1 MEHAFKIIVVVFAL
15 GISPMSGCKKAT
27 TSNNEKINFENTL
40 EKPTDNLKKIHKETN
55 KTSSVLLLP
64 ESAFSTLTAAN
75 WMTRSSMPKVLDK
88 PMPASEVSYVL
99 RKIGFEPSPSEVSQW
114 IGQNRSTLITNLIA
128 ELDVNPVIDF
138 PEWTKLEPRYWG
150 QNDWP
155 ETKRSAFRSA
165 RRQEIAKLR
174 QWWIKQMLASN
185 SPLAERMVLFWENT
199 FVAGFSGLDEKSH
212 AQWMHH
218 KTIRTHALG
227 NYRELL
233 HSMIKDPAILIYL
246 DNNKNKRVSPNEN
259 LAREFFE
266 LFTLG
271 EGNYSENDIKEA
283 ARTLAGWHVSEFGKI
298 SFLEKAW
305 ARDFTKKKIFGVQK
319 NFDGEKLVEL
329 ILRHPKASEFVVKKL
344 WSEFISLEPI
354 PKDTLLHW
362 SDAFRKSN
370 YEISELLTVILNS
383 SYFWDDKYRGTS
395 VKSPSELL
403 VGMLRM
409 SQNSNVPVSVLDARL
424 ADMGQTLFDPP
435 DVSGWGYGDYWIDAA
450 KLIEREQFQKL
461 LFRTLSNQFMAE
473 NSMKNIVNS
482 RMFDEKAPNKIRLK
496 LAGEAYQGAPPYRV
510 FIKHSDGEWVSKIN
524 YLNSARDTE
533 RLGQY
538 KDESQW
544 VWETI
549 SLEVPNEVSDVE
561 EITIRFTADAA
572 GNGGDRNLF
581 IGAVEWQEI
590 ILPGSLGI
598 QSPGCRSDSEG
609 AKKHPDRLYCAGE
622 LTLHWKKIVNKFVQK
637 QGKTRQKSEFGT
649 NELVLLW
656 LSSPSKGGWQSIDLM
671 FDGLSFKDRDWDYF
685 GFKVVLDTKNGN
697 HFHLS
702 FDEDR
707 CKPSCFVRWPSGVW
721 KDKLGL
727 RHSVVSFNKFED
739 WALRQYSGLKKVDK
753 ELVKSIISTIPKIRK
768 LVANTL
774 THREP
779 DSKKIWLERMNEF
792 ERFAKMKR
800 WKPNITD
807 KLFERNFTNLDQTK
821 ITTDLQSM
829 MSNTTLEDQKYNI
842 ASGKALSVDEWHE
855 KLETYLTLASEPLES
870 WMLTHYEGPR
880 LTDLREVIMSPYV
893 NIK

>member
-1 MEHAFKIIVVVFAL
+1 MKYVFKMIIVFLAL
-15 GISPMSGCKKAT
+15 GMSSMSGCKKAA
-27 TSNNEKINFENTL
+27 SFENENITIEHTL
-40 EKPTDNLKKIHKETN
+40 KKPGNNLKKKHKETS
-55 KTSSVLLLP
+55 KSSSALLLP
-64 ESAFSTLTAAN
+64 EKAFSTLTAAK
-75 WMTRSSMPKVLDK
+75 WMARSSMPQVLDK
-88 PMPASEVSYVL
+88 PMSAAEVSYVL

-128 ELDVNPVIDF
+128 KLDAKPVIDF
-138 PEWTKLEPRYWG
+138 PEWTKFEPRYWG
-150 QNDWP
+150 QQDWP
-155 ETKRSAFRSA
+155 ENKRSAFRSS
-165 RRQEIAKLR
+165 RRQEIAELR
-174 QWWIKQMLASN
+174 QWWIKQMLATN
-185 SPLAERMVLFWENT
+185 SPFAERLVLFWENT

-218 KTIRTHALG
+218 KTIRRYALG

-246 DNNKNKRVSPNEN
+246 DNNRNERVSPNEN
-259 LAREFFE
+259 LARELFE

-283 ARTLAGWHVSEFGKI
+283 ARALAGWHVSEFGKI
-298 SFLEKAW
+298 SFLENAW

-319 NFDGEKLVEL
+319 KIDGEELVEL
-329 ILRHPKASEFVVKKL
+329 ILLHPKSSEFVVKNF

-362 SDAFRKSN
+362 SDAFRKTN

-383 SYFWDDKYRGTS
+383 SYFWDEKYRGTS

-403 VGMLRM
+403 VGMVRM
-409 SQNSNVPVSVLDARL
+409 SQNSDIPLSVLDARL

-435 DVSGWGYGDYWIDAA
+435 DVSGWGYGEYWIDAA

-461 LFRTLSNQFMAE
+461 FFQTLSSEFMTE
-473 NSMKNIVNS
+473 NSMKNTVNS
-482 RMFDEKAPNKIRLK
+482 RMLDEKAPKKIRLK

-510 FIKHSDGEWVSKIN
+510 SIKHSGGQWFSKIN

-533 RLGQY
+533 RLGRY

-549 SLEVPNEVSDVE
+549 SLEVPDEVNDVE
-561 EITIRFTADAA
+561 EITVRFTTDAA

-581 IGAVEWQEI
+581 IGSVEWQEI
-590 ILPGSLGI
+590 TLPGSLGI
-598 QSPGCRSDSEG
+598 QSPGCRSDSGG
-609 AKKHPDRLYCAGE
+609 AQRHPDKLYCVGE
-622 LTLHWKKIVNKFVQK
+622 LTLHWKKIINQFVQEERK
-637 QGKTRQKSEFGT
+637 AKQKSEFET

-656 LSSPSKGGWQSIDLM
+656 LNSPSKGGWQSIDLM
-671 FDGLSFKDRDWDYF
+671 FDGLSFKERDWDYF

-697 HFHLS
+697 HFHLA

-753 ELVKSIISTIPKIRK
+753 ELIKSIISTMPKIRK

-774 THREP
+774 SHREP

-800 WKPNITD
+800 WKPNIAD
-807 KLFERNFTNLDQTK
+807 RLFEKNFTNPDQTK
-821 ITTDLQSM
+821 IKTDLQSM
-829 MSNTTLEDQKYNI
+829 MSNTTLEDKKYII
-842 ASGKALSVDEWHE
+842 ASGKALLVDEWHE
-855 KLETYLTLASEPLES
+855 KLETYLKLASEPLES
-870 WMLTHYEGPR
+870 WMLSHYEGPR

>member
-1 MEHAFKIIVVVFAL
+1 MKYVFKIIILVFAL
-15 GISPMSGCKKAT
+15 GLFMSSCKNAT
-27 TSNNEKINFENTL
+27 TFNKKKTSFENTL
-40 EKPTDNLKKIHKETN
+40 VKSGNNLKNIHKETG
-55 KTSSVLLLP
+55 KTNSVSLLP
-64 ESAFSTLTAAN
+64 KSAFSTLTAAK
-75 WMTRSSMPKVLDK
+75 WMATSSMPLILDK
-88 PMPASEVSYVL
+88 PMSASEVSYVL
-99 RKIGFEPSPSEVSQW
+99 RKIGFEPSPSDVSQW
-114 IGQNRSTLITNLIA
+114 IGQNRSILIANLIA
-128 ELDVNPVIDF
+128 ELDTNPVNNY
-138 PEWTKLEPRYWG
+138 PEWTNLEPRYWG

-155 ETKRSAFRSA
+155 EKKRSAFRSA
-165 RRQEIAKLR
+165 RTQEIAELR
-174 QWWIKQMLASN
+174 QWWIKQMLATN
-185 SPLAERMVLFWENT
+185 SPLAERLVLFWENT

-218 KTIRTHALG
+218 KTIRTHAFG

-246 DNNKNKRVSPNEN
+246 DNNRNERVSPNEN
-259 LAREFFE
+259 LARELFE

-283 ARTLAGWHVSEFGKI
+283 ARALAGWHVSEFGKI
-298 SFLEKAW
+298 SFLERAW
-305 ARDFTKKKIFGVQK
+305 ARDFAKKKIFGVQK
-319 NFDGEKLVEL
+319 KFDGEELVEL
-329 ILRHPKASEFVVKKL
+329 ILKHTKASEYVVKKL
-344 WSEFISLEPI
+344 WSEFVSLEPI
-354 PKDTLLHW
+354 PKHTLLYW
-362 SDAFRKSN
+362 SDAFRKTN
-370 YEISELLTVILNS
+370 YDISELLTVILNS

-403 VGMLRM
+403 VGMVRV
-409 SQNSNVPVSVLDARL
+409 SQNNQIPVSVLDARL
-424 ADMGQTLFDPP
+424 ADMGQILFDPP

-450 KLIEREQFQKL
+450 KLIEREQFQNL
-461 LFRTLSNQFMAE
+461 FFRTLSNEFMAE

-482 RMFDEKAPNKIRLK
+482 RMLDKKVPKKIRLK

-510 FIKHSDGEWVSKIN
+510 SIKHSGGEWFSKIN

-533 RLGQY
+533 RLGRY
-538 KDESQW
+538 KDKSQW

-549 SLEVPNEVSDVE
+549 SLEVPNEVNEVE

-581 IGAVEWQEI
+581 IGAVEWEGI
-590 ILPGSLGI
+590 TLPGSMGI
-598 QSPGCRSDSEG
+598 QNPGCRSDSGG

-622 LTLHWKKIVNKFVQK
+622 LTLHWKKIINQFVQE
-637 QGKTRQKSEFGT
+637 QEKTKQKSEFET

-656 LSSPSKGGWQSIDLM
+656 LNSPSKGGWQSIDLM

-685 GFKVVLDTKNGN
+685 GFKVVLDTKNRN

-707 CKPSCFVRWPSGVW
+707 CKPSCFVRWPFKAW

-727 RHSVVSFNKFED
+727 RHSLVSFNKFED
-739 WALRQYSGLKKVDK
+739 WALRQYSDLKKVDK
-753 ELVKSIISTIPKIRK
+753 ELVKSIISTMPKIRK

-774 THREP
+774 AHREP

-800 WKPNITD
+800 WKPNITYG
-807 KLFERNFTNLDQTK
+807 LFERYFTNLDQTK

-829 MSNTTLEDQKYNI
+829 MSNKTLEDKKYII
-842 ASGKALSVDEWHE
+842 ASGKALLVDEWHE

-870 WMLTHYEGPR
+870 WMLSHYEGPR